1 MKLKIILFLSL
12 LSLFIFSSCKKET
25 TSPIET
31 IPQNLFPLK
40 TGNAWFY
47 TGYQID
53 TAGNKISGTEFNSST
68 TIVGQ
73 IQFEGKN
80 PFLVIDSLKYQRGP
94 EIDTLLI
101 YLENDYL
108 YAWIDLTNMVS
119 IPGFTYKR
127 WVPFIKTT
135 GALNEP
141 YTILNLD
148 TTIIVTTG
156 GQQLPLNIR
165 VNITGNI
172 ALKEE
177 IQTPLGKF
185 VAYKFEA
192 NVTGSASIGGVTV
205 GTFTSK
211 NYIWLSP
218 GIGPV
223 KHETPATATQPGIR
237 RELSNYRIG

>member
-1 MKLKIILFLSL
+1 MKPKIILFLSL

-135 GALNEP
+135 GALNC
-141 YTILNLD
+141 NHRR
-148 TTIIVTTG
+148 TTIAFEYKSKHHRQHCAKG
-156 GQQLPLNIR
+156 GNPN
-165 VNITGNI
+165 
-172 ALKEE
+172 
-177 IQTPLGKF
+177 
-185 VAYKFEA
+185 
-192 NVTGSASIGGVTV
+192 SIG
-205 GTFTSK
+205 K
-211 NYIWLSP
+211 
-218 GIGPV
+218 
-223 KHETPATATQPGIR
+223 IR
-237 RELSNYRIG
+237 RL